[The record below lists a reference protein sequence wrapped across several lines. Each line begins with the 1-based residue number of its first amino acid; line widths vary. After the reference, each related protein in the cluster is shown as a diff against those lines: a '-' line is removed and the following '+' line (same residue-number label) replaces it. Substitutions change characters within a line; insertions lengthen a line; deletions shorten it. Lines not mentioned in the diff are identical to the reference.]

1 MKTPIKYDKQF
12 NMACLILMI
21 VSGVLLVLLLICML
35 IPDEKAADAGGFV
48 IFIAVAGV
56 WSIPLF
62 ALSSVLY
69 IDSHVYLKRLEKNHF
84 IIPYKKKEYDNDL
97 SRVPRDQVVENLYSG
112 DSRIASIISVVFF
125 AIFLI
130 NDLLYLKTWLPFE
143 PDSAKAMFPLLIAF
157 HFIFLIMAAVYRRQG
172 NTEKYVDE
180 VDVRDRRKARASL
193 AGAVGTLILLGLI
206 AAYSVATAHSMTKYV
221 YKSKNGAYDK
231 ELEDFWKD
239 ATMEVT
245 SKDLHDGKWSE
256 RITNTQNGENLSP
269 QLSFTEVPGAQ
280 YYVIYMEDESANYWV
295 HWYAD
300 DVHETELASGA
311 NQTEYEGNPSFK
323 YVGPYPPAGS
333 GEHTYTIYVY
343 AMKGKPDSDFDPE
356 FDEPWLR
363 ADYLYYDHLNVLSRG
378 NIDTYGN
385 VLAYGYISGVYS
397 QKK

>member
-21 VSGVLLVLLLICML
+21 VSGVLLVLFLICML

-84 IIPYKKKEYDNDL
+84 IIPFKKKEYDNDL
-97 SRVPRDQVVENLYSG
+97 SHVPRDQVVENLYSG
-112 DSRIASIISVVFF
+112 DSRIASIIAVVFF
-125 AIFLI
+125 VICLV

-143 PDSAKAMFPLLIAF
+143 PDSAKALFPLLIVF
-157 HFIFLIMAAVYRRQG
+157 HLLFLIMAVVYRHQG

-206 AAYSVATAHSMTKYV
+206 AAYSVMTAHSMTKYV

-245 SKDLHDGKWSE
+245 SKDLHDGKWSD

-300 DVHETELASGA
+300 DIHETELDAGA